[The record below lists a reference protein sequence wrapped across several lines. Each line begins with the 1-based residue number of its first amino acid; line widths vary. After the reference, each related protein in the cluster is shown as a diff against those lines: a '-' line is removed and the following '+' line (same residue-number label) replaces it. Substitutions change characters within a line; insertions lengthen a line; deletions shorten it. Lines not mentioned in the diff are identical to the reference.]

1 MKIASNISIVLIL
14 VYAVIAVAQL
24 WFEFFS
30 AETFFK
36 LTVTFGI
43 VIVVS
48 VVVALIRREYINDD
62 QMRKD
67 GHID

>member
-1 MKIASNISIVLIL
+1 MKIASIISIVLIL

-24 WFEFFS
+24 WFDSFS

-43 VIVVS
+43 VIAVS
-48 VVVALIRREYINDD
+48 VVVSMIRREYINDD